1 MTTSNWNIDTVH
13 SGINFSVR
21 HMVVSKVR
29 GRFAKF
35 SGELAIDDGDLTRSS
50 VNVAIDA
57 GSIDTGNAQRDTHLR
72 SADFFDVETF
82 PELRFRS
89 TRIEQRGDAR
99 YAVVGQLTIRDVT
112 REVSLDVEFGG
123 RARDPW
129 GNERV
134 GFVATASV
142 DRKEFGLRWNQ
153 ALETGGVL
161 VGDRIDIELEL
172 QGVRAAATKAA

>member
-1 MTTSNWNIDTVH
+1 MTTNNWNIDTVH

-35 SGELAIDDGDLTRSS
+35 SGELAIDDDDLTRSS

-57 GSIDTGNAQRDTHLR
+57 SSIDTGNEQRDGHLR
-72 SADFFDVETF
+72 SADFFDVATF

-89 TRIEQRGDAR
+89 TRIDKRGDDR

-134 GFVATASV
+134 GFVASASV

-172 QGVRAAATKAA
+172 QGVRAAAAKAA

>member
-1 MTTSNWNIDTVH
+1 MTTNNWNIDTVH

-35 SGELAIDDGDLTRSS
+35 SGELAIDDDDLTRSS
-50 VNVAIDA
+50 VNVTIDA
-57 GSIDTGNAQRDTHLR
+57 ASIDTGNAQRDGHLR
-72 SADFFDVETF
+72 SADFFDAEAF

-89 TRIEQRGDAR
+89 TGIEKRGDDR

-112 REVSLDVEFGG
+112 REVSLDVEYGG

-129 GNERV
+129 GNERL
-134 GFVATASV
+134 GLEGKATV
-142 DRKEFGLRWNQ
+142 NRKDWGVNWNA
-153 ALETGGVL
+153 ALEAGGVL
-161 VGDRIDIELEL
+161 VSEKVTLEFD
-172 QGVRAAATKAA
+172 VSAIRTEAS

>member
-1 MTTSNWNIDTVH
+1 MTTNNWNIDTVH

-29 GRFAKF
+29 GRFGKF
-35 SGELAIDDGDLTRSS
+35 SGELAIDDDDLTRSS
-50 VNVAIDA
+50 VNVAIEA
-57 GSIDTGNAQRDTHLR
+57 ASIDTGNAQRDGHLR
-72 SADFFDVETF
+72 SADFFDVEAF

-89 TRIEQRGDAR
+89 TRIDKRGDDR

-172 QGVRAAATKAA
+172 QGVRAAAVKAA